1 MRLNKFLA
9 KAGVIA
15 RRKCE
20 QYIFSGMVYVNGK
33 KIVNPSYKV
42 DEKKD
47 EVFLNNKRIVLK
59 KKYRY
64 IVLNKPQNCVTTLN
78 DEKGRNKVIDY
89 VDVKERLYPVGRLD
103 IDTTGVLLLTND
115 GEIAYRLSHPKFE
128 VKKEYIAVIDKRIS
142 ENIIEKIEKGVAIG
156 KDEVV
161 NGEIEIINNKSKGS
175 EVKIIIHCGRKR
187 QIKRMFNVLGYK
199 VLELDRTSFAG
210 IKKGSI
216 NPGEWRELSNEEID
230 SLKKVISSTNICA
243 VELRNSKGGII

>member
-33 KIVNPSYKV
+33 KVINPSYKV
-42 DEKKD
+42 DEKND
-47 EVFLNNKRIVLK
+47 EVFLNNKRILLK
-59 KKYRY
+59 EKYRY
-64 IVLNKPQNCVTTLN
+64 IVLNKPKNCVTTLS

-89 VDVKERLYPVGRLD
+89 VNVKERLYPVGRLD

-128 VKKEYIAVIDKRIS
+128 VKKEYVAVLDNRVTEKV
-142 ENIIEKIEKGVAIG
+142 IEKIKNGVAIE

-175 EVKIIIHCGRKR
+175 EVKIIIHTGKKR

-210 IKKGSI
+210 IKKGDISL
-216 NPGEWRELSNEEID
+216 GEWRELDDEEVD
-230 SLKKVISSTNICA
+230 SLKKMVLSTNI
-243 VELRNSKGGII
+243 